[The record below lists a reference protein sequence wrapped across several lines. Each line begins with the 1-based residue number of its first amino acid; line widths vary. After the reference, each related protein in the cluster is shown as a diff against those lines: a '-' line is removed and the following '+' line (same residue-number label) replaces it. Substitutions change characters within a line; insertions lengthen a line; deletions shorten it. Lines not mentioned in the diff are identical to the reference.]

1 MITYLLHTVHG
12 IMFWWILYSGF
23 LIWKGLKFGFQ
34 DLDITFP
41 TYLILLLNYLI
52 VFERKMRDHPKIKLS
67 TDVW

>member
-12 IMFWWILYSGF
+12 IMFGWILYSGF
-23 LIWKGLKFGFQ
+23 LIWSLVFQ
-34 DLDITFP
+34 DLGITFP

-52 VFERKMRDHPKIKLS
+52 SFERKMRDHPKIKLS